1 MTRLL
6 LPLLAALLCT
16 TTLCTGQRLEF
27 FVENGISIPLGN
39 YANPDIYFEGGDGA
53 GPGYT
58 GQVGVNC
65 YFDRYFGISVL
76 GAIQSNPYAT
86 RKIKSLYH
94 GLSEGRFRSI
104 DLQGYLLTYGMIG
117 PNIRFRQGMISSS
130 FTPMV
135 GYGYLDD
142 NFVRFRIRNQ
152 VSENDIF
159 LSRVSKNLG
168 YTMGLKGTLGINLH
182 EDLHIGVSVSYFRSA
197 FNEMKKYLYYRD
209 QQELENKT
217 VIEKI
222 EPQTINILF
231 RLGLRI

>member
-1 MTRLL
+1 MTRVLL
-6 LPLLAALLCT
+6 SFVAIILCVFNLCT
-16 TTLCTGQRLEF
+16 AQRLQF

-39 YANPDIYFEGGDGA
+39 FADPDIYFEGGDGA

-58 GQVGVNC
+58 GQAGLNY
-65 YFDRYFGISVL
+65 YFDQYFGVTLI

-86 RKIKSLYH
+86 RKIRALYH
-94 GLSEGRFRSI
+94 QLSEGRFRSI
-104 DLQGYLLTYGMIG
+104 DLQGYLLTYGMMG
-117 PNIRFRQGMISSS
+117 PNIRFRQGALSCS

-159 LSRVSKNLG
+159 VSRVAKNLG
-168 YTMGLKGTLGINLH
+168 YTMGVKGTLGINLH
-182 EDLHIGVSVSYFRSA
+182 EDLHIGFSINYFRSA
-197 FNEMKKYLYYRD
+197 FNEMKKYLYFRD
-209 QQELENKT
+209 QRELENKT

-222 EPQTINILF
+222 EPQTINVLF